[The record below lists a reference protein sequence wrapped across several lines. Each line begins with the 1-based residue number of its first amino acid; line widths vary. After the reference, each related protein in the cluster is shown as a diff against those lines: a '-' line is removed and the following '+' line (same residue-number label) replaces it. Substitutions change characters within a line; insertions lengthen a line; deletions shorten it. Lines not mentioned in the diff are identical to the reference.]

1 MAGSGDGSRPIKQSN
16 HMNRPSKML
25 YGVTHDA
32 TGEPRII
39 EPKTVKVGI
48 GLAKGKAVHAYIDLE
63 GKWVVFSGYG
73 QNIIRERFDTK
84 AKAQMRYRELK
95 KDAPDRKYPEKLP
108 YFTFLHVAANG
119 DFEPDW
125 DAIEAHGPI
134 PTEIDVIFIHE
145 EPFAASYQFWT
156 ATERKC
162 EGDGK
167 VALRSLS
174 LAITD
179 AEKALAAAAERQGE
193 KQFPVSL
200 CWLAGCQYSKPSGD
214 RPAQCRPMGRLLF
227 QLLISPRLGGTAVFN
242 TAGYR
247 SISQIFS
254 SIEILKS
261 TTRGFVTG
269 IPLKMVLS
277 PYRIAHAGKL
287 VTQYAVRLEFRAK
300 SALELKQSLADHAFQ
315 YQIAGSEPLKLLE
328 GISIREVVTPIQDP
342 EEIPAALIAEFEHE
356 PAAEEQLVP
365 PDPELIDEAE
375 LGPAGALENAWEEP
389 ERPAE
394 PVFPKWPLASSEDLK
409 KFYDLCRSRG
419 MTDEIII
426 NKAGTFGFEKIEE
439 ITQQFLP
446 GLMLWAESY
455 KIQQGSLI

>member
-1 MAGSGDGSRPIKQSN
+1 MNTSIK
-16 HMNRPSKML
+16 PSKNL
-25 YGVTHDA
+25 YGVTHSPDGA
-32 TGEPRII
+32 PRII

-63 GKWVVFSGYG
+63 GKWVIFSGYG
-73 QNIIRERFDTK
+73 QNITRERFDSK

-125 DAIEAHGPI
+125 DAIEAHGPV
-134 PTEIDVIFIHE
+134 PTEIDIIFIHE

-167 VALRSLS
+167 VALRTLS
-174 LAITD
+174 MAATD
-179 AEKALAAAAERQGE
+179 AEKVLAAAAERVGE
-193 KQFPVSL
+193 NKFPVGL

-227 QLLISPRLGGTAVFN
+227 QLLNSPRLGGTAVFN

-328 GISIREVVTPIQDP
+328 GISIREAVTPIQDP
-342 EEIPAALIAEFEHE
+342 EELPAAMISEFEPE
-356 PAAEEQLVP
+356 PAAEDQTIP
-365 PDPELIDEAE
+365 PDPEPGDDAE
-375 LGPAGALENAWEEP
+375 LGPVGALENAWEESEAP
-389 ERPAE
+389 QE
-394 PVFPKWPLASSEDLK
+394 PVFPKSPRASSPDLK
-409 KFYDLCRSRG
+409 KFYDLCRTRG

-439 ITQQFLP
+439 ITETCLP
-446 GLMLWAESY
+446 GLMLWAENY
-455 KIQQGSLI
+455 KAQGTLL